1 MSTSTINRDHR
12 PKSAYKLTR
21 HEQDQLIDD
30 TADILATMV
39 KSRRSVQE
47 PNLSTPQVILNTQE
61 IYLFELNLA
70 HSNVYFTKYQ
80 SITTVNILSV
90 KLDY

>member
-1 MSTSTINRDHR
+1 MSTSTINRDNR
-12 PKSAYKLTR
+12 PKSAFKITR

-39 KSRRSVQE
+39 KSRRAVQE
-47 PNLSTPQVILNTQE
+47 PTVLTPQVNT
-61 IYLFELNLA
+61 YKRKLRFLFELNLA

-80 SITTVNILSV
+80 SITTVNIFF
-90 KLDY
+90 